1 MMSDA
6 GVSNVRYKGGWLA
19 CVMVWGLVGC
29 AQPTGSID
37 ESYAIKFNL
46 YCTTCDDFLQCRPE
60 TDRSAASDNYTL
72 YRLQAKSAWGQIA
85 TIWDY
90 LIARIRPKTS
100 DNRPL
105 SIYEDVNGQ
114 KRLRIEGAEARV
126 DLKMATIVMPDAR
139 IDMRDGRWYSVGGGA
154 LGRCEAMTRREG
166 YAFVRTLLGKAPL

>member
-1 MMSDA
+1 MMRDA
-6 GVSNVRYKGGWLA
+6 GVSDVRCKEWWLA
-19 CVMVWGLVGC
+19 GVMVWGLMGC
-29 AQPTGSID
+29 AQPTGSMD
-37 ESYAIKFNL
+37 DSYAIKFNL

-60 TDRSAASDNYTL
+60 ADRSAASDNYTL

-105 SIYEDVNGQ
+105 TIYEDFNGQ

-126 DLKMATIVMPDAR
+126 DLKTATIVLPDAR
-139 IDMRDGRWYSVGGGA
+139 IDMRDGHWRTVEGGV

-166 YAFVRTLLGKAPL
+166 YAFVRALLGKAPL

>member
-6 GVSNVRYKGGWLA
+6 GVSNVRYRGWWLA
-19 CVMVWGLVGC
+19 CAMVWGLVGC
-29 AQPTGSID
+29 AEPTGSAD
-37 ESYAIKFNL
+37 ESYAIKFNV

-60 TDRSAASDNYTL
+60 ADPSVASDNYTL
-72 YRLQAKSAWGQIA
+72 YRLQGKSAWGQIA

-105 SIYEDVNGQ
+105 AIYEDFNGQ

-126 DLKMATIVMPDAR
+126 DLKTAMIALPDSR
-139 IDMRDGRWYSVGGGA
+139 IDMRDGHWYSVEGGV
-154 LGRCEAMTRREG
+154 LGHCAAMTRREG
-166 YAFVRTLLGKAPL
+166 YAFVRALLGKASL

>member
-19 CVMVWGLVGC
+19 CVMVWGLMGC
-29 AQPTGSID
+29 AQPTGSAD

-60 TDRSAASDNYTL
+60 ADRSVASDHYTL
-72 YRLQAKSAWGQIA
+72 YRLQAKSVWGQIA

-90 LIARIRPKTS
+90 LIARIRPKIS
-100 DNRPL
+100 DSRPL
-105 SIYEDVNGQ
+105 TIYEDFNGQ
-114 KRLRIEGAEARV
+114 KRVRIEGAEAQV
-126 DLKMATIVMPDAR
+126 NLKTSTIVLPDSR
-139 IDMRDGRWYSVGGGA
+139 IDMRDGHWHTADGGV

-166 YAFVRTLLGKAPL
+166 YAFVRALLGKAPL